1 MTTCHCF
8 EELEIWQKAEKL
20 ALKIYQTMFQIKD
33 YGFKDQI
40 QRASVSIMN
49 NIAEGFERE
58 TDDDFARFLSYSK
71 GSCGEVRSML
81 HLAKGLSYIDSN
93 YAEQLR
99 QETIELSKQIKS
111 LMKYL
116 KQSKRR

>member
-1 MTTCHCF
+1 MTTCKCF
-8 EELEIWQKAEKL
+8 EELEIWQKAEIL
-20 ALKIYQTMFQIKD
+20 TLKVYQAMFHVKD

-81 HLAKGLSYIDSN
+81 QLAKGLSYIDPN
-93 YAEQLR
+93 YAEQLKL
-99 QETIELSKQIKS
+99 ETIELSKQIKS

-116 KQSKRR
+116 KQSNRR